1 MNPKQ
6 LPALGFAAVLLVA
19 HSSRADDFD
28 RIEGDVLARI
38 VQGERAKSHATL
50 SLKELDS
57 LPSVLRDTRASF
69 FVVKTGKG
77 NTTRLLAT
85 PALRKSEDLEGE
97 PIPVLILERF
107 DTFEPGRSGSR
118 LAKGSGTILFD
129 GFQIDLDSGQIVP
142 PGQGG
147 DLEFRTEGTGGPV
160 LKALGKSA
168 IITVSK
174 PIAAAPLTAGPSA
187 GKTVLPADFNGRYR
201 LTADGRW
208 SGLLELQVGADREIT
223 GRFRSEPNGT
233 SYPVAGQVIAETPQK
248 AQFTIKFPRTEQE
261 YDAFLMDRGQER
273 PRRNLHDARPDIRV
287 PRRPGRRAGFSSR
300 MIRCPRD

>member
-1 MNPKQ
+1 MNRKRFA
-6 LPALGFAAVLLVA
+6 ALGFAAFLIA
-19 HSSRADDFD
+19 AQASRADEFD

-38 VQGERAKSHATL
+38 VQGEGVQSHATL

-57 LPSVLRDTRASF
+57 LPAVLRDTRASF
-69 FVVKTGKG
+69 LVVKTGKG

-85 PALRKSEDLEGE
+85 PALRKSEDLEGK
-97 PIPVLILERF
+97 PVPVLILERV
-107 DTFEPGRSGSR
+107 DTFEPGRAGSR

-129 GFQIDLDSGQIVP
+129 GFQVDFDSGQIAP

-147 DLEFRTEGTGGPV
+147 DLEFLSEGTIGPV

-174 PIAAAPLTAGPSA
+174 PIAVAPAAAGPSA
-187 GKTVLPADFNGRYR
+187 GKAVLPGDFNGRYR

-208 SGLLELQVGADREIT
+208 SGLLELQVGADREIS

-233 SYPVAGQVIAETPQK
+233 SYPVAGQVVPETPQK
-248 AQFTIKFPRTEQE
+248 AHFTIKFPRSEQQ
-261 YDAFLMDRGQER
+261 YDAFLMTEGKNALAGTFTMLDRTFGFLAIREG
-273 PRRNLHDARPDIRV
+273 ARVSPLE
-287 PRRPGRRAGFSSR
+287 
-300 MIRCPRD
+300 